1 MFQQFKMEANL
12 QCIAECKL
20 LQKLCTG
27 LHNGPRA
34 CKEPRI
40 QSEHQNMH
48 FVLLYNAQPSS
59 SKGVKKHVELQSKA
73 NNIFKMPAI
82 NAAYI

>member
-40 QSEHQNMH
+40 QSEHQNMQ
-48 FVLLYNAQPSS
+48 NAHSSS
-59 SKGVKKHVELQSKA
+59 SKGVKKQVGLPPKA